1 MKRSRSTS
9 RSRKKEKVEKGSD
22 DDDDQPSWKRLR
34 HARPALLPA
43 ATQRPGRAPSEVQD
57 RNGAP
62 RRGFE
67 AERELFLTEKREGEK
82 EVGRGGEARED
93 RSDTCQREVRA
104 TSHFGEEIGNRE
116 KEQRKNTK
124 EKLSFS
130 SLPLLLTFLARSL
143 SLFRALRRFLRLAL
157 ERPWRPQA
165 RCVYV
170 SPPCHER
177 RSPSLVSALFWRGCE
192 REMKSTPPSLANF
205 RRSPPPP
212 PATCLTFLLYETL
225 ESTNHQQYSGR
236 YVDLLAQ
243 ASRMR

>member
-67 AERELFLTEKREGEK
+67 AERELFLTEKREGDK

-130 SLPLLLTFLARSL
+130 SLPLSLFFSL
-143 SLFRALRRFLRLAL
+143 SSLALFLSFVRSGVSCYSRSKGHGALRLGASMFLLPAMSAVHPLWFLRCSGGD
-157 ERPWRPQA
+157 A
-165 RCVYV
+165 R
-170 SPPCHER
+170 
-177 RSPSLVSALFWRGCE
+177 G
-192 REMKSTPPSLANF
+192 K
-205 RRSPPPP
+205 
-212 PATCLTFLLYETL
+212 
-225 ESTNHQQYSGR
+225 
-236 YVDLLAQ
+236 
-243 ASRMR
+243 